1 MFQWGFPQ
9 FYNQTFTQMPVFN
22 TFACVNPFASS
33 FGSIFPTP
41 QGTTTPQT
49 FNFFQSFAPLPAF
62 NPFSFTGGQTQT
74 FNFLNNQMP
83 APASA
88 KPQGISSTLSNW
100 YDSAVE
106 TGKKVVKKG
115 KEYAKKGYE
124 YAKKG
129 YHYVK
134 ESVKELMEKI
144 GYNAEKGQKLA
155 QEARKGAAG
164 RFKGKCATYVKKAV
178 EKAGLGKYIY
188 GVNGCDMAKVY
199 GQNKHFKKISAKGIN
214 VKDLPA
220 GCILCYDAGK
230 SGHHKVYGHT
240 GITQGN
246 GTEISDGVT
255 RNPKEA
261 SYILVPV

>member
-1 MFQWGFPQ
+1 MLQWGMPQ
-9 FYNQTFTQMPVFN
+9 FYNR
-22 TFACVNPFASS
+22 TFA
-33 FGSIFPTP
+33 
-41 QGTTTPQT
+41 QM
-49 FNFFQSFAPLPAF
+49 PAF
-62 NPFSFTGGQTQT
+62 NMFAMPTPFVPQFCSIFTPHAFNMFNPYSLNPFYRPVQQ
-74 FNFLNNQMP
+74 FYKPLDNNFLM
-83 APASA
+83 ASA
-88 KPQGISSTLSNW
+88 PKPQGIRSTLSNL
-100 YDSAVE
+100 YNSAVD
-106 TGKKVVKKG
+106 TTKKI
-115 KEYAKKGYE
+115 AKKGYE

-129 YHYVK
+129 YNYVK
-134 ESVKELMEKI
+134 KSVKELMEKI
-144 GYNAEKGQKLA
+144 GYNAEKGHKLA
-155 QEARKGAAG
+155 QEAKKGQAG

-178 EKAGLGKYIY
+178 EKAGLGNYIY

-199 GQNKHFKKISAKGIN
+199 GKNTNFKKISAKGVN
-214 VKDLPA
+214 VKDLPE

>member
-1 MFQWGFPQ
+1 MLQWGFPQ
-9 FYNQTFTQMPVFN
+9 FYNQTFMQMPTFN
-22 TFACVNPFASS
+22 MFSAPAINPFASS
-33 FGSIFPTP
+33 FGSIFPAA
-41 QGTTTPQT
+41 QGIRPFST
-49 FNFFQSFAPLPAF
+49 FNFFPTF
-62 NPFSFTGGQTQT
+62 NSYSNFNQINAY
-74 FNFLNNQMP
+74 NFLNNQLP
-83 APASA
+83 QVSLP
-88 KPQGISSTLSNW
+88 KPQGIRTTLSNW
-100 YDSAVE
+100 YDSAVD
-106 TGKKVVKKG
+106 TTKKVVKKG

-129 YHYVK
+129 YYYVK

-144 GYNAEKGQKLA
+144 GYNANKGQKLA

-164 RFKGKCATYVKKAV
+164 RFKGKCATYVKKAI

-188 GVNGCDMAKVY
+188 NVNGCDMAKAY
-199 GQNKHFKKISAKGIN
+199 GQNKNFKKISAKGIN

-230 SGHHKVYGHT
+230 SGHHEVFGHT

-246 GTEISDGVT
+246 GTEISDGIT

>member
-1 MFQWGFPQ
+1 MLQWGFPQ
-9 FYNQTFTQMPVFN
+9 FYNQTFMQMPTLNMFS
-22 TFACVNPFASS
+22 APAINPFASP

-41 QGTTTPQT
+41 QGINFPT
-49 FNFFQSFAPLPAF
+49 FNFFPTFT
-62 NPFSFTGGQTQT
+62 PFSNFNNTNVY
-74 FNFLNNQMP
+74 NFLNNQLQQVSTP
-83 APASA
+83 
-88 KPQGISSTLSNW
+88 KPQGIKSTLSNW
-100 YDSAVE
+100 YDSAVDN
-106 TGKKVVKKG
+106 TKKVINKG
-115 KEYAKKGYE
+115 KETVKKGYE
-124 YAKKG
+124 YVKKG
-129 YHYVK
+129 YHYIK

-144 GYNAEKGQKLA
+144 GYNAEKGERLA
-155 QEARKGAAG
+155 REARKGAAG

-178 EKAGLGKYIY
+178 ENANLGEYKYNVH
-188 GVNGCDMAKVY
+188 GKDMARVY
-199 GQNKHFKKISAKGIN
+199 GQNKNFKKISAKGIN

-246 GTEISDGVT
+246 GTEISDGIT